1 MLIPFQQLNPDTL
14 NALIEA
20 FVLREG
26 TDYGDSDISLSGK
39 VQRVLQQL
47 QQGKVVIVYSE
58 QEESVDL
65 MTTQHYRQLLA
76 ASGQGAQQ

>member
-26 TDYGDSDISLSGK
+26 TDYGDSDISLQDK
-39 VQRVLQQL
+39 VQMVLQQL

-65 MTTQHYRQLLA
+65 MTERDYRQLLA
-76 ASGQGAQQ
+76 QSPE

>member
-39 VQRVLQQL
+39 VQMVLQQL

-65 MTTQHYRQLLA
+65 MTTQDYRQLLA